1 MAGNVPTVS
10 FISAWTKFTTT
21 HSDELIVELSRS
33 INVSLSII
41 KIVLHFVLIQ
51 GADKSVYKYFGLN
64 TLVLLY
70 IMFVTCNFAIGAL

>member
-33 INVSLSII
+33 INVSLLII
-41 KIVLHFVLIQ
+41 IIVLHFVLIQ
-51 GADKSVYKYFGLN
+51 GQYDQVTPGEHGF
-64 TLVLLY
+64 LV
-70 IMFVTCNFAIGAL
+70 